1 LFPLGLALV
10 AWGAVAV
17 LLGALGVVARLQPPL
32 PQVLIAALTL
42 GSLAACRFAAPVRT
56 AVQAIDLRWL
66 VAVHVP
72 RFVGIWFLLRMGDD
86 LAPSWAVP
94 AAVGDLTVAACTPFL
109 LAGGAPRSERQRRLW
124 LCWNAFGLA
133 DILFVVITAARTALH
148 APASMAALLVL
159 PLCLLPT
166 FVVPLVFT
174 SHALLFARLRRRG
187 SRRVEA

>member
-1 LFPLGLALV
+1 MHPVRGCLFPLGLVLL
-10 AWGAVAV
+10 AWCAVAV

-32 PQVLIAALTL
+32 PQVVLAVLTL
-42 GSLAACRFAAPVRT
+42 GSLAACAFAAPVR
-56 AVQAIDLRWL
+56 ARVQALDLRWL
-66 VAVHVP
+66 VAVHLP

-94 AAVGDLTVAACTPFL
+94 AAAGDLTVAVCTPFL
-109 LAGGAPRSERQRRLW
+109 LATGAPRSERQRRLW

-148 APASMAALLVL
+148 APESMAALLVL

-166 FVVPLVFT
+166 FVVPLIFT
-174 SHALLFARLRRRG
+174 SHALLFARLRRR
-187 SRRVEA
+187 